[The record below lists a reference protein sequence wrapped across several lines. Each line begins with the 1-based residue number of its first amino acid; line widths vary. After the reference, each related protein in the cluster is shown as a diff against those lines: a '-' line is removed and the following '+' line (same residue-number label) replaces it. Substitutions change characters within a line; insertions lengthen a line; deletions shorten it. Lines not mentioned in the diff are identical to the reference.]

1 MDYSGG
7 HIGDYIHLHTFTH
20 FYTLHFFYFTFYIPF
35 YTLHKIEITFYYYF
49 HTTSHYFTLLHT
61 TSHYFTMN
69 KSHSFTLSLS
79 HEGDSWDYEFPII
92 LDRTKFTK
100 KNSDNNNNE
109 TNNEKEEKEAFDKLS
124 KFLCLQMKQH
134 IQDDLINKGKRDIL
148 PELEK
153 IFPKFHIHG
162 LTAHEILY
170 PNDPSNSDH
179 CRGDRKIFICTH
191 C

>member
-1 MDYSGG
+1 MKS
-7 HIGDYIHLHTFTH
+7 LFTTTFT
-20 FYTLHFFYFTFYIPF
+20 L
-35 YTLHKIEITFYYYF
+35 L

>member
-1 MDYSGG
+1 MNPSSSS
-7 HIGDYIHLHTFTH
+7 LH
-20 FYTLHFFYFTFYIPF
+20 
-35 YTLHKIEITFYYYF
+35 
-49 HTTSHYFTLLHT
+49 
-61 TSHYFTMN
+61 
-69 KSHSFTLSLS
+69 FTLSLS

-92 LDRTKFTK
+92 LDRTEFTK
-100 KNSDNNNNE
+100 KISDNNNNNNNE
-109 TNNEKEEKEAFDKLS
+109 RNNEKEEKEAFDKLS

-134 IQDDLINKGKRDIL
+134 IEDDLINKGKRDIL

-179 CRGDRKIFICTH
+179 CRGDGKIFICTH

>member
-7 HIGDYIHLHTFTH
+7 HIGGLYSFTH
-20 FYTLHFFYFTFYIPF
+20 FYTLLHTFTHYISFTLHFTFLFTHYIKLKSLF
-35 YTLHKIEITFYYYF
+35 
-49 HTTSHYFTLLHT
+49 TTTFTLLHYEPIT
-61 TSHYFTMN
+61 FFHP
-69 KSHSFTLSLS
+69 FTLSWGGFLGLRVS
-79 HEGDSWDYEFPII
+79 YNIGSNQIY
-92 LDRTKFTK
+92 K
-100 KNSDNNNNE
+100 KNE

-134 IQDDLINKGKRDIL
+134 IQNDLINKGKRDIL